1 MPKQTKTIAL
11 PSFGDFVKSVTSTV
25 KAVNRT
31 VDKVP
36 IVGSVKK
43 GAVVVVKGVAKG
55 VGDVAKGAVK
65 GVKVAVGVKAPK
77 KAAPKAAK
85 PKAAAKPASDKRVA
99 KPKKS
104 TKKV

>member
-1 MPKQTKTIAL
+1 MPKQTKAKPTTIAL

-36 IVGSVKK
+36 VVGSVKK
-43 GAVVVVKGVAKG
+43 GAVVIVKG

-65 GVKVAVGVKAPK
+65 GAKVAVGVKAPK
-77 KAAPKAAK
+77 KAAAKPKAAKKPTKAVAAAK
-85 PKAAAKPASDKRVA
+85 PKAKKPA
-99 KPKKS
+99 KKA
-104 TKKV
+104 